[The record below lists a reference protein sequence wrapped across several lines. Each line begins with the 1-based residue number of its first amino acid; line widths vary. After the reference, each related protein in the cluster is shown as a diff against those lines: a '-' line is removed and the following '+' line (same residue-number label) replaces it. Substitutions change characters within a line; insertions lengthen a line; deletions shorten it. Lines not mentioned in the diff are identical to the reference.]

1 MTACAQLLPV
11 PEDNSLSADES
22 KKLVISQQNLSYQ
35 HSKRH
40 DNGGMYT
47 VSVTPENEDQLKRHH
62 RDLSCTRQWN
72 FSQRRL
78 ERRLNVVERAL
89 TLGADHS

>member
-40 DNGGMYT
+40 GI
-47 VSVTPENEDQLKRHH
+47 
-62 RDLSCTRQWN
+62 
-72 FSQRRL
+72 
-78 ERRLNVVERAL
+78 
-89 TLGADHS
+89 